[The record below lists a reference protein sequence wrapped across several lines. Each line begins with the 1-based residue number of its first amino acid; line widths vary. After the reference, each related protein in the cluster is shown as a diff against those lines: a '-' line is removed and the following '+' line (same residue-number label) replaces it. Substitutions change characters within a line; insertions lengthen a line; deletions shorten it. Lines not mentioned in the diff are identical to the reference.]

1 MLAKTPKIST
11 WDLMRRVYTLL
22 GALKKTARAWVLTPT
37 NLIQTSRDGR
47 GQEWT
52 DLSLPQAPVESSV
65 SKKALQN
72 CFASGVIS
80 TLQTAVRNITQQ
92 KPRDF
97 KCLFQA
103 HTAIS
108 GRVDSADPET
118 HLLNSSPT
126 FWGLGVSF
134 TPLSHQESENTVSIA
149 PFVDLNSQALT
160 QWKRQTHTHHHFRW
174 SGRLFSAPHRGLV
187 WFLMSTAVASLCV
200 GVGHVR

>member
-1 MLAKTPKIST
+1 M
-11 WDLMRRVYTLL
+11 YTLL

-47 GQEWT
+47 VQEWT

-108 GRVDSADPET
+108 GRVDPADPET

-134 TPLSHQESENTVSIA
+134 TPLSHQESENTVSIT
-149 PFVDLNSQALT
+149 PFVDLDSQALT
-160 QWKRQTHTHHHFRW
+160 QWKRQTHTHHFRW

-187 WFLMSTAVASLCV
+187 WFLMSTAVASVCV